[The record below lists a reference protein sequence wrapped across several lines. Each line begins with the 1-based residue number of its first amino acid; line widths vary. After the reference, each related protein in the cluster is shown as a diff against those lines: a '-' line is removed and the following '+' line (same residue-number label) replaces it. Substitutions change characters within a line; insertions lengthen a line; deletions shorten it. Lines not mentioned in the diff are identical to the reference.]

1 MAFGLKKHNGNSVA
15 TTPPA
20 RAGLAQWA
28 GLAMLALPTM
38 LLGLDVT
45 LLYLALPKLAEDLQ
59 PSATQ
64 ALWIMDAY
72 GFMIAGFL
80 VTMGALGDAIGRRR
94 LLLIGAAA
102 FAVTSVLAAFAPS
115 ANLLIAARALL
126 GIAGAALMPST
137 LALIRDMFL
146 DARQR
151 ALAIGVWATM
161 FAFGMAAGPL
171 VGGLL
176 LAHFWWGSAFLVAIP
191 VVLLLWIGGPLLLP
205 ECRAPGRARLDL
217 ASVALSLAAIL
228 PLVYVVKQSAKSGW
242 GIATTLALLLGIAC
256 AIAFVRRQ
264 RALANPLLD
273 IGLFADRSFSVALG
287 VLLVGLTGVGGALLL
302 VTQYLQLVIGLPPVT
317 AGLWMAPPALA
328 MLVAGIGAPLVAR
341 RVRPGFVMAASLALS
356 AVGHGLLALL
366 PVLPATQGLGWA
378 VAGYSLI
385 YLGLGTLAA
394 LGTDLVIGAAPAA
407 HAGSAS
413 ALSETVQEL
422 GVALG
427 VAIFG
432 SLTTVVYRAG
442 VAEHLP
448 RGLPEQ
454 AARAVQEGLWT
465 ATSLAQSLPAGLLD
479 EARHAFVVGLGV
491 SSAVA
496 AAGIAAL
503 AVLSAVALRRIAI
516 PAPRALKPSR
526 KAAPAASAAG
536 CG

>member
-1 MAFGLKKHNGNSVA
+1 MAFGLKQHNGNSVA

-137 LALIRDMFL
+137 LALIRNMFL

-191 VVLLLWIGGPLLLP
+191 VVLLLWIGGPFLLP
-205 ECRAPGRARLDL
+205 EYRAPGRARLDL

-317 AGLWMAPPALA
+317 AGLWMAPT
-328 MLVAGIGAPLVAR
+328 AR
-341 RVRPGFVMAASLALS
+341 
-356 AVGHGLLALL
+356 
-366 PVLPATQGLGWA
+366 ATQGLGWA
-378 VAGYSLI
+378 VAGYALI

-442 VAEHLP
+442 IAEHLP

-454 AARAVQEGLWT
+454 AARAVEEGLWS

-479 EARHAFVVGLGV
+479 EARHAFVAGLGV
-491 SSAVA
+491 SSA
-496 AAGIAAL
+496 
-503 AVLSAVALRRIAI
+503 
-516 PAPRALKPSR
+516 
-526 KAAPAASAAG
+526 
-536 CG
+536 

>member
-1 MAFGLKKHNGNSVA
+1 MALALKQHNGNSVA

-102 FAVTSVLAAFAPS
+102 FALTSVLAAFAPS

-137 LALIRDMFL
+137 LALIRNMFL

-191 VVLLLWIGGPLLLP
+191 VVLVLWIGGPLLLP
-205 ECRAPGRARLDL
+205 EYRAPERARLDL

-242 GIATTLALLLGIAC
+242 GIATTLALVLGIAC

-287 VLLVGLTGVGGALLL
+287 VLLVGLIGVGGALLL

-356 AVGHGLLALL
+356 ALGHGLLALL

-378 VAGYSLI
+378 VAGYALI

-442 VAEHLP
+442 IAEHLP

-454 AARAVQEGLWT
+454 AARAVEEGLWT
-465 ATSLAQSLPAGLLD
+465 ATSLAPSLPAGLLD
-479 EARHAFVVGLGV
+479 EARHAFVAGLGV

-496 AAGIAAL
+496 ATGIAAL
-503 AVLSAVALRRIAI
+503 AVVSAVALRRIAI

>member
-1 MAFGLKKHNGNSVA
+1 MAFGLNQHNGNSVA

-137 LALIRDMFL
+137 LALIRNMFL

-205 ECRAPGRARLDL
+205 EYRAPERARLDL

-242 GIATTLALLLGIAC
+242 GLATTLALVLGIAC

-341 RVRPGFVMAASLALS
+341 RVRPGFVMAVSLALS
-356 AVGHGLLALL
+356 ALGHGLLAL
-366 PVLPATQGLGWA
+366 LPATQGLGWA

-432 SLTTVVYRAG
+432 SLTTVVYRSRI
-442 VAEHLP
+442 AEHLP
-448 RGLPEQ
+448 RELPEQ

-479 EARHAFVVGLGV
+479 EARHAFVAGLGV

-503 AVLSAVALRRIAI
+503 AVVSAVALRRIAI

-526 KAAPAASAAG
+526 AAAPAASAAG